1 MGCCTLP
8 DASACLQPGASK
20 KEHVSSLEQVLKEVR
35 SAGRGGCW
43 AGQLSPALPPLADSP
58 FFLQTSREMV
68 ARSAATLITHPF
80 HGKYPRT
87 AASSCCSSPRT
98 ARVLGAVVSPPPCSV
113 PLSPADPASPG
124 SARSDHPAMHGAV
137 HRQGDQVQV
146 QGVGTAVGCCV
157 PAWRDL
163 SPLPPRPSGTLSAFA
178 TIYREEGILG
188 FFA

>member
-1 MGCCTLP
+1 MGCCTP
-8 DASACLQPGASK
+8 PYASACLQPGASK

-43 AGQLSPALPPLADSP
+43 AGQLSPALSPLADRP
-58 FFLQTSREMV
+58 FLLQTSREMV

-80 HGKYPRT
+80 HGRYSHT

-146 QGVGTAVGCCV
+146 WGAGPAVGCHV

-178 TIYREEGILG
+178 TIYQEEGILG